1 MPNLLLVCSI
11 HDIAFVFNQPAS
23 HHVLISTT
31 MSILPISNVL
41 SRPTAE
47 PPKISTEPEDQI
59 DVFGRATFSVQVRG
73 TLPFSY
79 SWKCNLAD
87 GSKWQHVSS
96 RGSGVD
102 TDTLVLNNVEKGDE
116 GNYRC
121 VIGNFAGSI
130 NSKSAKLTLGML
142 NK

>member
-1 MPNLLLVCSI
+1 ML
-11 HDIAFVFNQPAS
+11 VFNLPAS
-23 HHVLISTT
+23 HHVFSSTIMT
-31 MSILPISNVL
+31 TLLNSNLL
-41 SRPTAE
+41 SRLTAE

-59 DVFGRATFSVQVRG
+59 DVFGRATFSVQIRG

-79 SWKCNLAD
+79 SWECNLDD
-87 GSKWQHVSS
+87 GNKWQHVSS

-102 TDTLVLNNVEKGDE
+102 TDTLILNDIEKGDE

-121 VIGNFAGSI
+121 VISNLAGSI

-142 NK
+142 NA